1 RAHRGAELR
10 RAPDPALRDLVLR
23 HALRVGGGVGPRA
36 PLPTGVGNDD
46 IGDVSRPL
54 SMLPAWAALLA
65 QPTPAVPNTPG
76 FAATLR
82 ASKALLYPQRLMA
95 SDRATLNVS
104 DRTEFGSRTTRRL
117 RRD

>member
-36 PLPTGVGNDD
+36 PLPTVVGNDD

-82 ASKALLYPQRLMA
+82 ASQGPALSSTPHGFGPRNAQRLR
-95 SDRATLNVS
+95 SHRVRVS
-104 DRTEFGSRTTRRL
+104 HQ
-117 RRD
+117 